1 MNTKLLLTAVVV
13 IGAGVG
19 AVVVAGDLLPG
30 GNDATESEAFPTATP
45 SDAET
50 PSDGGDD
57 VETTTADSSIRNV
70 ELTSSAADGTSTET
84 PPFGFAI
91 DSIEECGQTCRDVTS
106 TLTNQQDTTAENI
119 TVSTWIFAGQGTDGD
134 EIWRG
139 QEDAGTLAAG
149 ESYTATNRVELSLSE
164 GLKIQ
169 NNDGWIT
176 VQTTVETEDQTV
188 TFTDE
193 RQVA

>member
-57 VETTTADSSIRNV
+57 VETTTAD
-70 ELTSSAADGTSTET
+70 GTSTET

-106 TLTNQQDTTAENI
+106 TLTNQQDTTAENV
-119 TVSTWIFAGQGTDGD
+119 TVSTRIFAGQGTDGD

>member
-1 MNTKLLLTAVVV
+1 MNTKLLLAVVV
-13 IGAGVG
+13 VVAVGAG
-19 AVVVAGDLLPG
+19 AVVAAGDLFPG
-30 GNDATESEAFPTATP
+30 GGDTDTDSFPTATP
-45 SDAET
+45 
-50 PSDGGDD
+50 
-57 VETTTADSSIRNV
+57 
-70 ELTSSAADGTSTET
+70 T

-91 DSIEECGQTCRDVTS
+91 DTIEECGQTCRDVTS
-106 TLTNQQDTTAENI
+106 TLRNQQDTTAENV
-119 TVSTWIFAGQGTDGD
+119 TVYTRIFVGQGSDGD

-139 QEDAGTLAAG
+139 QEDAGTLPAG
-149 ESYTATNRVELSLSE
+149 DSYTAEKRVELSLSD
-164 GLKIQ
+164 GLAVE

>member
-1 MNTKLLLTAVVV
+1 MNTKLLIAAVVV
-13 IGAGVG
+13 IGAGIG
-19 AVVVAGDLLPG
+19 VVVAGDLLPG
-30 GNDATESEAFPTATP
+30 EDDTTDSEAFPTATP
-45 SDAET
+45 SDEET
-50 PSDGGDD
+50 PSDSGDD
-57 VETTTADSSIRNV
+57 GETTATA
-70 ELTSSAADGTSTET
+70 ATSTET
-84 PPFGFAI
+84 PPFGFVI

-106 TLTNQQDTTAENI
+106 TLTNQQDTTAENV
-119 TVSTWIFAGQGTDGD
+119 TVYTRIFAGQGTDGD

-149 ESYTATNRVELSLSE
+149 ESYTATERVELSLSE
-164 GLKIQ
+164 GLKIE